1 MYDVA
6 DDVKALALAPAR
18 HIYCRAIIGSRK
30 EGSWEN
36 DRNYYD
42 TDHIISAKIDI
53 GASSG
58 GLTIGAAYS
67 AKLTLRLMGNAD
79 IRQTDR
85 IIMRVG
91 FYKPDGTKAERIGLG
106 WFYVDK
112 ISSKDNITTV
122 TAYDKML
129 RGAKNYNPSALTFPC
144 RLSELL
150 TDVCGKM
157 NIVMREDVVIPYDAL
172 LNEPPIKG
180 KDNEGKP
187 LYYTRREIL
196 GYIGSMMG
204 GNWFLDA
211 GGHLAF
217 TQFKSVSG
225 SFSAENSIS
234 AEISPDAYSVSGVT
248 WNINGVSYS
257 RFDADTSGMLE
268 FKNPLSAD
276 AKEPIMGA
284 VEKRLLGLTYH
295 NAAIER
301 QGCGWYELGDIVTAE
316 RGDGSSAPVLIT
328 GISYSIENGGF
339 REKIYSSALTDS
351 QSNYTTGDV
360 EGQTVPQSVAQQSSG
375 SSAGSALTEYEY
387 LTDLSVKCNGVIYTA
402 EKDAETGLISKISDS
417 AGNEFEPKINT
428 GITDIAFHNA
438 VFMAVAIA
446 KEIGNMFFDYFDVF
460 WKYNQTLT
468 LSDYPIAAIGADN
481 MPGGLGALVRLKS
494 YNILAGCLLSNI
506 SRGHFGLCLVVKG
519 AQKWYKGIYPN
530 EPTEKGSGTSFWFHL
545 KNKKREIYFS
555 NSPTSKHPAFSNRIK
570 IGEKFIIEN
579 PPDFKEVFNLPMNG
593 ITDVMIYKA
602 GSSTYYLECFFN
614 GEKFILDNTNSRA
627 DFGASSY
634 YVKLN
639 DYCSTDDA
647 SLSSDHAYDSV
658 KTLNPV
664 KDNQYAT
671 SIFSPMLNDLE
682 GNIFFN
688 TFDVCDENGNVLLS
702 KNCDLAFF
710 IGG

>member
-112 ISSKDNITTV
+112 ISKKDNITTV

-150 TDVCGKM
+150 ADVCGKM
-157 NIVMREDVVIPYDAL
+157 NIVMRDDVAIPYDAL

-180 KDNEGKP
+180 EDNEGKP

-217 TQFKSVSG
+217 TQFKPVSG
-225 SFSAENSIS
+225 SFVAENSIS
-234 AEISPDAYSVSGVT
+234 AEISPDAYTVSGVT

-257 RFDADTSGMLE
+257 RFDEDTTGMLE

-276 AKEPIMGA
+276 AKEPVMGA

-295 NAAIER
+295 NAVIER

-316 RGDGSSAPVLIT
+316 RKDKSNAPVLIT
-328 GISYSIENGGF
+328 GISYAIENGGF

-360 EGQTVPQSVAQQSSG
+360 TGQTVPQSVAQQSS
-375 SSAGSALTEYEY
+375 SSSSGAALTEYEY
-387 LTDLSVKCNGVIYTA
+387 LTDLSVKYNGITYTA
-402 EKDAETGLISKISDS
+402 EKDAETGLISRISDS
-417 AGNEFEPKINT
+417 NGNAFKPKINS
-428 GITDIAFHNA
+428 GITDTAFHNA
-438 VFMAVAIA
+438 VFMAVAMHSGFGSPTIMPVRT
-446 KEIGNMFFDYFDVF
+446 GLVGYFDYKWQCTPALWTNRIGGDNILITGRAVVDSECLKMPNLTRGIFSGMPYQGNGDFVLYAVM
-460 WKYNQTLT
+460 KTEYDSTVNQHDCIIGSSYADAAGRWRT
-468 LSDYPIAAIGADN
+468 LSTDGYSTDYHFRCWFSDTFGGGIGGELSSGGAVTSYENYSVIALVQTSGNLRLYIDGIPSLDNPAVNARYGDYWGLNCLADN
-481 MPGGLGALVRLKS
+481 MGGVRSYSNVATFFKMFAIGRVPHTAAQIAENSAWLKK
-494 YNILAGCLLSNI
+494 Y
-506 SRGHFGLCLVVKG
+506 FGG
-519 AQKWYKGIYPN
+519 N
-530 EPTEKGSGTSFWFHL
+530 L
-545 KNKKREIYFS
+545 K
-555 NSPTSKHPAFSNRIK
+555 
-570 IGEKFIIEN
+570 
-579 PPDFKEVFNLPMNG
+579 
-593 ITDVMIYKA
+593 
-602 GSSTYYLECFFN
+602 
-614 GEKFILDNTNSRA
+614 
-627 DFGASSY
+627 
-634 YVKLN
+634 
-639 DYCSTDDA
+639 
-647 SLSSDHAYDSV
+647 
-658 KTLNPV
+658 
-664 KDNQYAT
+664 
-671 SIFSPMLNDLE
+671 
-682 GNIFFN
+682 
-688 TFDVCDENGNVLLS
+688 
-702 KNCDLAFF
+702 
-710 IGG
+710 